1 MSKKPK
7 KTTTASDNKPVS
19 KKLNGADEKVN
30 KPENLKNP
38 PPVDLP
44 LSDTWYHF
52 SDLME
57 MFKVSRS
64 TIDRYIKSGILL
76 THKWGGTLRFNK
88 TYVDWMIQN
97 GNRNFSWI
105 IAFISSADSF

>member
-1 MSKKPK
+1 MSNKPK
-7 KTTTASDNKPVS
+7 KTTPASDNKPVS
-19 KKLNGADEKVN
+19 KKPGGADEKAN
-30 KPENLKNP
+30 KPESLKNLP
-38 PPVDLP
+38 PADLP

-64 TIDRYIKSGILL
+64 TIDRYIKLGILL

-105 IAFISSADSF
+105 IALLSSAV